1 MRKGPG
7 ESRVKGVF
15 GQGGSVRVCRESES
29 WVGLKKEHTHTHIY
43 THTAQGGAASCAAFN
58 LVVSSCRDYR
68 QILRCK
74 LLKQCLAT

>member
-29 WVGLKKEHTHTHIY
+29 WVGVEWAKEGTHTHTY
-43 THTAQGGAASCAAFN
+43 CAG
-58 LVVSSCRDYR
+58 
-68 QILRCK
+68 RCSVM
-74 LLKQCLAT
+74 CSF

>member
-29 WVGLKKEHTHTHIY
+29 WVGVEWAKEGTHTHIY
-43 THTAQGGAASCAAFN
+43 TH
-58 LVVSSCRDYR
+58 
-68 QILRCK
+68 ILRREVQRHVQ
-74 LLKQCLAT
+74 LLI

>member
-29 WVGLKKEHTHTHIY
+29 WVGVEWAKEGTHTHTYI
-43 THTAQGGAASCAAFN
+43 HTYCAG
-58 LVVSSCRDYR
+58 
-68 QILRCK
+68 RCSVM
-74 LLKQCLAT
+74 CSF